1 MHSYR
6 CALQFLY
13 LVDKQHCDVMH
24 DLLSRR
30 DYMLLVGTDIFPVGG
45 THYMK
50 IDWVFVTSFIYERL
64 GHLSNQPL
72 GTLFQHDIKE
82 N

>member
-30 DYMLLVGTDIFPVGG
+30 DYMLLVGTDIFPVG
-45 THYMK
+45 
-50 IDWVFVTSFIYERL
+50 ERI
-64 GHLSNQPL
+64 
-72 GTLFQHDIKE
+72 T
-82 N
+82 